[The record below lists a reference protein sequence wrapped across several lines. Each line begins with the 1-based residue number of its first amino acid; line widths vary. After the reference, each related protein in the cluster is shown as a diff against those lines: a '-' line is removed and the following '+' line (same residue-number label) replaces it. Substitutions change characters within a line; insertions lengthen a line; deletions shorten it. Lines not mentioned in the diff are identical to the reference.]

1 MREFRTSGSVG
12 ASGSNPWGDPTTSDV
27 PGRRAG
33 PYLTDRGDA
42 RAATANPTRIA
53 VNESL
58 RGEPRERIS
67 NMLGGALDYRIARG
81 DRVNG

>member
-1 MREFRTSGSVG
+1 MCPDAVT
-12 ASGSNPWGDPTTSDV
+12 
-27 PGRRAG
+27 G

-42 RAATANPTRIA
+42 RTATANPTRIA

-58 RGEPRERIS
+58 RGEPRELIS